1 MKRGAASVG
10 LVAWTFLFSWIAL
23 FSLIPSPGGRLYF
36 SLARPWA
43 RGCLRIAG
51 VRLFCDF
58 DFTPNENERYLYIVN
73 HESILDIVVLYSV
86 LPKNVVMVAKHTLR
100 YVPIFGWGM
109 WLAGVVFLNRK
120 NPQKAYNSLQKAQNH
135 LDKQRSVL
143 IFPEGTCG
151 NGKALLPFKR
161 GAFLLSC
168 ACRIKM
174 IPVGLTGVYNILQ
187 PDHRLVSP
195 GEVGIC
201 FGPPIDPPGS
211 EEEID
216 SSKETARTAVEAL
229 KTKATQLMSQPRART
244 N

>member
-120 NPQKAYNSLQKAQNH
+120 NPQNVALFFLQAWTIGRKGPSGAWRSLAPNENQS
-135 LDKQRSVL
+135 L
-143 IFPEGTCG
+143 
-151 NGKALLPFKR
+151 
-161 GAFLLSC
+161 
-168 ACRIKM
+168 
-174 IPVGLTGVYNILQ
+174 
-187 PDHRLVSP
+187 
-195 GEVGIC
+195 
-201 FGPPIDPPGS
+201 
-211 EEEID
+211 
-216 SSKETARTAVEAL
+216 
-229 KTKATQLMSQPRART
+229 
-244 N
+244 